1 MGAGVVAEGVF
12 VFGSSGGFLVGIFL
26 AGFCPSYV
34 GVLVVGDFCDNFVII
49 SNNFVIFVF
58 LCLK

>member
-1 MGAGVVAEGVF
+1 MVWWLGAVYLM
-12 VFGSSGGFLVGIFL
+12 FGGCGGFGGVFL

>member
-1 MGAGVVAEGVF
+1 VVSVGV
-12 VFGSSGGFLVGIFL
+12 FL
-26 AGFCPSYV
+26 AGFCPSCV
-34 GVLVVGDFCDNFVII
+34 GVLVMGAFCDNFVII

>member
-1 MGAGVVAEGVF
+1 LEVVV
-12 VFGSSGGFLVGIFL
+12 VLVGVFL
-26 AGFCPSYV
+26 AGFWTSYV

>member
-1 MGAGVVAEGVF
+1 MVWWLGAVYLMLGGC
-12 VFGSSGGFLVGIFL
+12 GGFGGGVL
-26 AGFCPSYV
+26 AGFCPSCV
-34 GVLVVGDFCDNFVII
+34 VILVVGDFCDNFVII